1 LTRLCVISFSSTSYD
16 KKQKTMKRIIIVLI
30 ALCLFQWTQ
39 AATAETKIPS
49 KIKEVTVF
57 QRGAQVSRTGQTNI
71 AKGQSILIFSGISPQ
86 IDPNSIQ
93 FSSVGNFT
101 ILSINHKLDYLT
113 PPEKDEKLEGLKT
126 QRENFS
132 DQLAEEKA
140 ILSVFQEEEN
150 LIIANKSLASQQN
163 GVDIENLK
171 ATAEFYRSR
180 IKEIR
185 LEKLT
190 INKSIRQ
197 LQEEIK
203 KVDQQLQTLKAKY
216 QPKAT
221 SEVWVTVSADQV
233 SRATFTLTYL
243 INNAGWTPLYDIRVK
258 DINSPAQLQYKAK
271 VYQNSGEDWDQ
282 VRLSLSTG
290 NPRQSG
296 TRPIL
301 TPWWLY
307 TSPPV
312 AYRNRIR
319 KQDLGQA
326 DFEVIEEEAAEADEF
341 RGKKEVQAS
350 YANATTV
357 ENTTSWEFQIRLPY
371 DVPSNGQPYTVGIDE
386 HELPAT
392 YEYYVAPK
400 LDKNAYLTAKV
411 TNWEEF
417 RLLSGTANLFFEG
430 TFLGQS
436 HLDVAS
442 TQDTL
447 AISLGQDKGIVV
459 ERTRD
464 EQFKDRQ
471 FIGSK
476 QTQKTGW
483 KIKIR
488 NKKRQAINLVV
499 FDQIPLST
507 SDQVEVKLAK
517 SKGAKF
523 DEKTGELKWELELA
537 ANTSEEIGFQYSV
550 KHPKKMALAL
560 E

>member
-1 LTRLCVISFSSTSYD
+1 
-16 KKQKTMKRIIIVLI
+16 MKRIIIFLI
-30 ALCLFQWTQ
+30 AISTVQW
-39 AATAETKIPS
+39 AHATAAESKIPS
-49 KIKEVTVF
+49 SIKEVTVF
-57 QRGAQVSRTGQTNI
+57 QRGAQVTRTGQTTI
-71 AKGQSILIFSGISPQ
+71 SKGQSTLIFTGISPQ

-93 FSSVGNFT
+93 FSSVGDFT

-113 PPEKDEKLEGLKT
+113 PPEKDEKLGALET
-126 QRENFS
+126 QKES
-132 DQLAEEKA
+132 LHDQLAEEKA

-185 LEKLT
+185 LEKLSISKT
-190 INKSIRQ
+190 IKN
-197 LQEEIK
+197 LQAEIK
-203 KVDQQLQTLKAKY
+203 KIDQQLQTLKAKF

-221 SEVWVTVSADQV
+221 SEVWVAVSADQE
-233 SRATFTLTYL
+233 AKAAFTLTYL

-271 VYQNSGEDWDQ
+271 VYQNSGEDWKQ
-282 VRLSLSTG
+282 VKLSLSTG

-296 TRPIL
+296 TRPVL

-307 TSPPV
+307 THPPI
-312 AYRNRIR
+312 AYRQRAR
-319 KQDLGQA
+319 KESLGMA
-326 DFEVIEEEAAEADEF
+326 DQEYLEEESAAEDTYV
-341 RGKKEVQAS
+341 KKAEVQAG
-350 YANATTV
+350 YANATAI
-357 ENTTSWEFQIRLPY
+357 ENTTSWEFQIRLSY

-411 TNWEEF
+411 TNWEDF

-436 HLDVAS
+436 HLDVSS

-447 AISLGQDKGIVV
+447 AISLGQDKSIVV

-483 KIKIR
+483 KIKLR
-488 NKKRQAINLVV
+488 NKKRQAVSLVLV
-499 FDQIPLST
+499 DQVPLST
-507 SDQVEVKLAK
+507 SDQIEVKLDKA
-517 SKGAKF
+517 KGAKF
-523 DEKTGELKWELELA
+523 DEKTGELKWTLELA
-537 ANTSEEIGFQYSV
+537 PNASEEIGFTYSV
-550 KHPKKMALAL
+550 KYPKKMALVL

>member
-1 LTRLCVISFSSTSYD
+1 
-16 KKQKTMKRIIIVLI
+16 MKRSIVFLI

-39 AATAETKIPS
+39 VAATENKIPS

-57 QRGAQVSRTGQTNI
+57 QRGAQVSRSGQTNI
-71 AKGQSILIFSGISPQ
+71 AKGQSTLIFTGISPQ

-93 FSSVGNFT
+93 FSSVGDFT
-101 ILSINHKLDYLT
+101 ILSINHKLDHLT
-113 PPEKDEKLEGLKT
+113 PPEKDEALEALRA
-126 QRENFS
+126 QRETFG

-140 ILSVFQEEEN
+140 ILSVYQEEES
-150 LIIANKSLASQQN
+150 LIIANKSLTSQQN

-185 LEKLT
+185 LEKLS
-190 INKSIRQ
+190 INKSIKT
-197 LQEEIK
+197 LQGEIK
-203 KVDQQLQTLKAKY
+203 KIDQQLQTLKAKY
-216 QPKAT
+216 EPKAT
-221 SEVWVTVSADQV
+221 SEVWVTVSADKV
-233 SRATFTLTYL
+233 SKATFTLTYL

-282 VRLSLSTG
+282 VKLSLSTG

-296 TRPIL
+296 TRPVL

-307 TSPPV
+307 TTPPV
-312 AYRNRIR
+312 AYRNKSRR
-319 KQDLGQA
+319 LEQNRA
-326 DFEVIEEEAAEADEF
+326 DYAIIQEEVAEEDEYSL
-341 RGKKEVQAS
+341 KKEVQAT
-350 YANATTV
+350 YANATAV
-357 ENTTSWEFQIRLPY
+357 ENTTSIEFQIRLPY

-411 TNWEEF
+411 TNWEDF
-417 RLLSGTANLFFEG
+417 QLLSGTANLFFEG

-436 HLDVAS
+436 HLDVNS

-447 AISLGQDKGIVV
+447 SISLGQDKGIVV

-483 KIKIR
+483 KIEIR

-499 FDQIPLST
+499 VDQVPLST
-507 SDQVEVKLAK
+507 TDQVEVKLDKA
-517 SKGAKF
+517 KGAKF
-523 DEKTGELKWELELA
+523 DEKSGELKWELDLA
-537 ANTSEEIGFQYSV
+537 PNSKKEIGFHYSV
-550 KHPKKMALAL
+550 KYPKKMILAL

>member
-1 LTRLCVISFSSTSYD
+1 
-16 KKQKTMKRIIIVLI
+16 MKRSIVFLI

-39 AATAETKIPS
+39 ATATENKIPS
-49 KIKEVTVF
+49 NIKEVTVF

-71 AKGQSILIFSGISPQ
+71 AKGQSTLIFTGISPQ
-86 IDPNSIQ
+86 IDANSIQ
-93 FSSVGNFT
+93 FSSVGDFT

-113 PPEKDEKLEGLKT
+113 PPEKDEALEALKT
-126 QRENFS
+126 ERENFS

-190 INKSIRQ
+190 INKSIKK
-197 LQEEIK
+197 LQEDIQK
-203 KVDQQLQTLKAKY
+203 IDQQLKTLKAKY

-221 SEVWVTVSADQV
+221 SEVWVTVSADKV
-233 SRATFTLTYL
+233 SKATFTLTYL

-282 VRLSLSTG
+282 VKLSLSTG

-296 TRPIL
+296 TRPVL

-307 TSPPV
+307 TNPPV
-312 AYRNRIR
+312 AYRNKLR
-319 KQDLGQA
+319 KQNYGAA
-326 DFEVIEEEAAEADEF
+326 DYEVIEEAAEADEYE
-341 RGKKEVQAS
+341 KKEEVQAT
-350 YANATTV
+350 YANATAV
-357 ENTTSWEFQIRLPY
+357 ENTTSIEFQIRLPY

-386 HELPAT
+386 YELPAT

-411 TNWEEF
+411 TNWEAF
-417 RLLSGTANLFFEG
+417 NLLSGTANLFFEG

-436 HLDVAS
+436 HLNVGS

-499 FDQIPLST
+499 VDQIPLTT
-507 SDQVEVKLAK
+507 SDQVEVKLDKA
-517 SKGAKF
+517 KGAKY
-523 DEKTGELKWELELA
+523 DEKAGELKWELDLA
-537 ANTSEEIGFQYSV
+537 PNSSKEIGFNYSV
-550 KHPKKMALAL
+550 KYPKKMALAL